1 MLTERQVATLR
12 AALLFWQ
19 EEMCPHDEATR
30 QPYYDEPDV
39 GSLTA
44 VEISFLRDRL
54 SSDVRFA
61 LYDPAK
67 HELQG
72 PILYNNRNEAE
83 LAAEGLKIATVI
95 LPPAVE

>member
-1 MLTERQVATLR
+1 MLTDRQVATMR

-30 QPYYDEPDV
+30 QPYYDHPGV
-39 GSLTA
+39 GSLSNDE
-44 VEISFLRDRL
+44 VSYLRDRL
-54 SSDVRFA
+54 ISDLRFA

-67 HELQG
+67 HELHG
-72 PILYNNRNEAE
+72 PIVYNNRNEAE